1 MGIVNLFRRALERYG
16 AAKSVDVSAVRDRI
30 NELSAVVSYTTTPL
44 AAGASFTGTAF
55 STAGWGRIVGSCY
68 SDQGGTLYVDQRNDG
83 LNWDVRSA
91 FSYAAG
97 SLMGFSVEVVGNEA
111 RLVYV
116 NGATAQT
123 VFRLYCRLRRI

>member
-16 AAKSVDVSAVRDRI
+16 AAKSTDVSAVRDRI
-30 NELSAVVSYTTTPL
+30 NELSDVVSFTTTPL

-55 STAGWGRIVGSCY
+55 TVAGWGRIVGSCY
-68 SDQGGTLYVDQRNDG
+68 SDQAGTLRVEQRNDG
-83 LNWDVRSA
+83 VNWDVRSE
-91 FSYAAG
+91 FSYSAG
-97 SLMGFSVEVVGNEA
+97 ALLGFSVEVVGNEA
-111 RLVYV
+111 RIVFI